1 MRQRSR
7 KASGIIC
14 IVGSSAALAS
24 ATVAETPMLTGE
36 AIKATIS
43 GRTVHMHTPV
53 GTIPVVYRSNGTMI
67 GIAKDMALYTGQE
80 RDKGTWWIS
89 GDRLCQRWQAWL
101 DGQQH
106 CVSIRISG
114 QTFHWVSTDG
124 RKGSATISH

>member
-1 MRQRSR
+1 MRHRSR
-7 KASGIIC
+7 KALGFVSYFGC
-14 IVGSSAALAS
+14 AAALAS
-24 ATVAETPMLTGE
+24 AAVAETPALTGE

-106 CVSIRISG
+106 CVTIRVSG
-114 QTFHWVSTDG
+114 QMFHWVSSDG
-124 RKGSATISH
+124 RTGLATISH